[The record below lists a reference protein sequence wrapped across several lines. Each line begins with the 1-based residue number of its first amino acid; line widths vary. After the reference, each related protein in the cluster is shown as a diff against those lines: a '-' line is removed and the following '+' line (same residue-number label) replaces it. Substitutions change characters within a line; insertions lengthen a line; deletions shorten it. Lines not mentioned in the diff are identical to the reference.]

1 LDVILEDIMT
11 RLMSLSVVVIFTA
24 TSALTAAPAAK
35 PKEAKKTD
43 APKQDVLKTKTQKV
57 SYAFGMRM
65 GKGLKMQSVD
75 IDIDVF
81 ARAMKDVLADRKLLL
96 TEKEAQEV
104 MMSWQKE
111 MMAERGKRRKE
122 DAVKNKKEGEA
133 FLAANKKKEGIVALP
148 SGLQYKVIKAGT
160 GPKPKATD
168 TVTVNYRGT
177 LINGTEFDSSEKQ
190 GKPMSF
196 PVNQVIKGWTEALQ
210 LMKVGAKWQLFVP
223 SNLAYMERGGRPPI
237 GPNATL
243 IFDIELLST
252 GAPVAK
258 PKPKGPP
265 RAMPKPKAPG
275 KPK

>member
-1 LDVILEDIMT
+1 MT
-11 RLMSLSVVVIFTA
+11 RLMSLSVVVVFTA

-43 APKQDVLKTKTQKV
+43 APKQDALKTKTQKV

-104 MMSWQKE
+104 MMNWQKE
-111 MMAERGKRRKE
+111 MMAQRGKRRAE

-148 SGLQYKVIKAGT
+148 SGLQYKVITKGT
-160 GPKPKATD
+160 GKTPKTTD
-168 TVTVNYRGT
+168 KVKTHYAGT
-177 LINGTEFDSSEKQ
+177 LIDGTEFDSSYKRGTPAE
-190 GKPMSF
+190 F
-196 PVNQVIKGWTEALQ
+196 PVTGVIKGWTEALQ
-210 LMKVGAKWQLFVP
+210 LMKEGGKWELYIP
-223 SNLAYMERGGRPPI
+223 AALAYGEQGRPSIP
-237 GPNATL
+237 PNSVL
-243 IFDIELLST
+243 VFQIELIEVL
-252 GAPVAK
+252 AK
-258 PKPKGPP
+258 QP
-265 RAMPKPKAPG
+265 
-275 KPK
+275 